1 MLCGRPLKEEITMKS
16 QKTLPDNYK
25 KLYSI
30 NLQKDK
36 KLALIINAIAFLI
49 CAIMVAAMWKTYS
62 ITMLFDM
69 SDGLGLYI
77 IRFAVLVIGSIVYI
91 ILHELVH
98 GIFMKCF
105 SGMKVKYGFTGMYAY
120 AGSEAY
126 FSKRDYIIIAL
137 APIVIWGIVL
147 AVINMIVPDSWFWV
161 VYFIQI
167 FNISG
172 AAGDIFV
179 TAKFLKLPDD
189 ILVNDTGYEMTVYKK
204 EDE

>member
-16 QKTLPDNYK
+16 QKTLPGNYK
-25 KLYSI
+25 KLYCI

-36 KLALIINAIAFLI
+36 KPALVINLTGL
-49 CAIMVAAMWKTYS
+49 AIMAVMIAVVAPFKPLSLFFDFSDTANIIKVAV
-62 ITMLFDM
+62 MLAGAFA
-69 SDGLGLYI
+69 YI
-77 IRFAVLVIGSIVYI
+77 L
-91 ILHELVH
+91 LHEAVH
-98 GIFMKCF
+98 GIFMKKF
-105 SGMKVKYGFTGMYAY
+105 SGAKVKYGFTGMYAY

-126 FSKRDYIIIAL
+126 FNKRDYIIIAL

-147 AVINMIVPDSWFWV
+147 AVINMLVPESWFWA

-179 TAKFLKLPDD
+179 TAKFSKLPDD

-204 EDE
+204 ED